1 VRPFLGRS
9 NSAAPHGGTA
19 PPLSAPSWWGEVAP
33 LALAAFLAVAV
44 FVSSEWAYQGARSS
58 LEGLN
63 ERSKAIVTTQQVLR
77 RLVDA
82 EAAQRGYLLTGRRD
96 YLNPYRD
103 ADADVARG
111 LAAIR
116 AHYQDDPALSAKF
129 DELSARAKD
138 KLSELSTTLAE
149 YEAGRHEAWQAILA
163 TDIGRERMEAARDAA
178 LVLVRNETERIAEDQ
193 ELVFGVLER
202 GRLGVHITTLLA
214 LIWLIFY
221 LRKHTA
227 LQEAQ
232 RVHAQDLKEQRDTL
246 ERLVNARTEEL
257 RTLNAYLQDV
267 REVERSK
274 LARLLHDELGALL
287 TAAKLDIARL
297 RRSLGAMPQ
306 DAALRLSHLGTTID
320 DGVTLK
326 RRIIEELSPS
336 ALHTLGLK
344 AALEILVAEFR
355 ERTKIEI
362 TLDCDDIGM
371 GDSQRIAVYR
381 LVQECLHNIERH
393 AGAHSAHVVVRQAE
407 SRVLMQVSDSGVGF
421 DPQRVPGSSHGL
433 RSLRHRIEAL
443 GGRMFTVSAPGHGT
457 EVEANLPLAAPDWAP
472 GDAPSPS

>member
-1 VRPFLGRS
+1 VTERS
-9 NSAAPHGGTA
+9 NA
-19 PPLSAPSWWGEVAP
+19 PPQLQTASWWGHAAP
-33 LALAAFLAVAV
+33 LAFAAALAVAV
-44 FVSSEWAYQGARSS
+44 FANSEWAYQAARNSMA
-58 LEGLN
+58 GLN
-63 ERSKAIVTTQQVLR
+63 SRSTTVLTTQRVLR

-82 EAAQRGYLLTGRRD
+82 EAAQRGYLLTGRAE

-103 ADADVARG
+103 ADADVARD

-116 AHYQDDPALSAKF
+116 PHYQGDPLLSAKV
-129 DELSARAKD
+129 DELSSRAKD
-138 KLSELSTTLAE
+138 KLSELATTLAE
-149 YEAGRHEAWQAILA
+149 YEAGRHDAWQAILA
-163 TDIGRERMEAARDAA
+163 TDIGRERMEAARAA
-178 LVLVRNETERIAEDQ
+178 ASVLMRSETERMAQDQ
-193 ELVFGVLER
+193 DLVYRVLER

-221 LRKHTA
+221 LRKHGA

-232 RVHAQDLKEQRDTL
+232 RAHAQDLKEQRDAL
-246 ERLVNARTEEL
+246 ERLVHTRTEEL

-267 REVERSK
+267 REVERSQ
-274 LARLLHDELGALL
+274 LARLLHDELGSLL

-297 RRSLGAMPQ
+297 RRSLGTMPQ
-306 DAALRLSHLGTTID
+306 DAAVRLAHLGSTID

-355 ERTKIEI
+355 ARTKIDV
-362 TLDCDDIGM
+362 TLDCDDIALP
-371 GDSQRIAVYR
+371 DAQRIAVYR

-393 AGAHSAHVVVRQAE
+393 AGARAAHVVVRQAE

-421 DPQRVPGSSHGL
+421 DPLHVSESSHGL

-443 GGRMFTVSAPGHGT
+443 GGRMFTVSAPGRGT
-457 EVEANLPLAAPDWAP
+457 EVEANLPLAPQDWVAR
-472 GDAPSPS
+472 DAPSPG